1 MTDVAVVGFAQ
12 SPCGVREDATTSGV
26 EMLVPIFAEV
36 FGATGLTKA
45 DIGFWCSGS
54 SDYLAGRA
62 FSFVSAVD
70 AIGAVPPAME
80 SHVEMDGA
88 WALYEAWVKILT
100 GEAEIALAYGFGKS
114 SGAELRRVL
123 ALQLDPYLLA
133 PLWPDSVSVAALQA
147 RLGLEAGR
155 WTEKDMAEVAA
166 RSRAAAAA
174 NPRAQVSG
182 EVTADDLLARPY
194 VAEPLRAHDCAPV
207 GDGAA
212 VVIMASAER
221 ARDLCA
227 RPAWI
232 TGFAHRID
240 SGSLGARDLL
250 AVPSAAAAARA
261 AGISAGIAPVEVGPV
276 EVAPVEVAPV
286 DVAPVEVAELHAPFT
301 HQEILLREALGL
313 GDGVAVNPSGGALCG
328 NPMFAAGLARIGMA
342 AQAVMSGQAQRAL
355 GHATS
360 GPALQQNLVCVLE
373 RGGTMKQLA
382 AVLGVGQTR
391 HRSKRTDVSIAGL
404 CREAADRA
412 LQDAGLALADID
424 AVVVGKAPDLFEGVM
439 MPELYLADALGAV
452 GKPLLRVHTAGS
464 VGGATGIVAASL
476 VQAGLHRRVL
486 AVAFEKQS
494 ESNAMWALSIAPPF
508 SLPVVAGA
516 GGYFAPHIRAY
527 IRRSGAPS
535 HIGAMVAVKDRRNG
549 ALNPY
554 AHLQQADITLE
565 SVQASPMLWDP
576 VRYDETCPS
585 SDGACAVVIGDEAAA
600 EASQAPVAW
609 IRATAMRSEPTMFAG
624 KDHVNPRA
632 GAEAAAAL
640 WRQAGITDPLDEI
653 DVAEIYVP
661 FSWYEP
667 MWLENLGFAAPG
679 EGWRLTEAGETA
691 IGGRLPVN
699 PSGGVLS
706 SNPIGASGLLRFAEA
721 ALQVMGKAGAH
732 QVPGARTALG
742 HAYGGGSQ
750 FFSMWVVSS
759 TPR

>member
-1 MTDVAVVGFAQ
+1 VTEAAVVGFAQ

-54 SDYLAGRA
+54 CDYLAGRA

-147 RLGLEAGR
+147 RLGIEAGR

-166 RSRAAAAA
+166 RSRAAALA

-182 EVTADDLLARPY
+182 EVAVSELLGRPY

-212 VVIMASAER
+212 VVIIASAER

-261 AGISAGIAPVEVGPV
+261 AGADG
-276 EVAPVEVAPV
+276 VEVAPV
-286 DVAPVEVAELHAPFT
+286 DVAELHAPFS

-313 GDGVAVNPSGGALCG
+313 GGGVTVNPSGGALCG
-328 NPMFAAGLARIGMA
+328 NPMFAAGLARVGMA
-342 AQAVMSGQAQRAL
+342 AQAIMSGQAGRAL

-360 GPALQQNLVCVLE
+360 GPALQQNLACV
-373 RGGTMKQLA
+373 M
-382 AVLGVGQTR
+382 
-391 HRSKRTDVSIAGL
+391 
-404 CREAADRA
+404 
-412 LQDAGLALADID
+412 
-424 AVVVGKAPDLFEGVM
+424 EG
-439 MPELYLADALGAV
+439 
-452 GKPLLRVHTAGS
+452 R
-464 VGGATGIVAASL
+464 
-476 VQAGLHRRVL
+476 
-486 AVAFEKQS
+486 
-494 ESNAMWALSIAPPF
+494 
-508 SLPVVAGA
+508 
-516 GGYFAPHIRAY
+516 
-527 IRRSGAPS
+527 
-535 HIGAMVAVKDRRNG
+535 
-549 ALNPY
+549 
-554 AHLQQADITLE
+554 
-565 SVQASPMLWDP
+565 
-576 VRYDETCPS
+576 
-585 SDGACAVVIGDEAAA
+585 
-600 EASQAPVAW
+600 
-609 IRATAMRSEPTMFAG
+609 
-624 KDHVNPRA
+624 
-632 GAEAAAAL
+632 
-640 WRQAGITDPLDEI
+640 
-653 DVAEIYVP
+653 
-661 FSWYEP
+661 
-667 MWLENLGFAAPG
+667 
-679 EGWRLTEAGETA
+679 
-691 IGGRLPVN
+691 
-699 PSGGVLS
+699 
-706 SNPIGASGLLRFAEA
+706 
-721 ALQVMGKAGAH
+721 
-732 QVPGARTALG
+732 
-742 HAYGGGSQ
+742 
-750 FFSMWVVSS
+750 
-759 TPR
+759 